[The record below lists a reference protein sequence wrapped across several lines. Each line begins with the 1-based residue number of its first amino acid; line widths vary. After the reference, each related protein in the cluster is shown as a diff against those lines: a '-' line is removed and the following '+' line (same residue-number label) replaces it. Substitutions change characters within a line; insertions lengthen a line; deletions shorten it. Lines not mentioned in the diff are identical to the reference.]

1 MTRTILRGA
10 NLVLSAE
17 RAQGAPDGIYH
28 AECMMCPATSGRVD
42 SDINP
47 VARWAILHTEQQ
59 GAHHGQFLVS
69 VERHWRVD
77 PMCATTGQ
85 HGAASSMNRSVS
97 TTSQMSAT
105 HRASGRWATYR
116 CRAVGWVG
124 RFAGP
129 LVLTAFIAVAG
140 LSGYLIGCG

>member
-1 MTRTILRGA
+1 VTRTILRGT

-17 RAQGAPDGIYH
+17 RAQGAPDGIYCV
-28 AECMMCPATSGRVD
+28 ECMTCLATSGRVD

-59 GAHHGQFLVS
+59 GPDHGQFLMS

-77 PMCATTGQ
+77 RVRTP
-85 HGAASSMNRSVS
+85 NRNGTPARSADRVS
-97 TTSQMSAT
+97 IVQQMPPT
-105 HRASGRWATYR
+105 HRAPRRLDAYR
-116 CRAVGWVG
+116 RRAVGWLG

-129 LVLTAFIAVAG
+129 LVLAAFIVVAG